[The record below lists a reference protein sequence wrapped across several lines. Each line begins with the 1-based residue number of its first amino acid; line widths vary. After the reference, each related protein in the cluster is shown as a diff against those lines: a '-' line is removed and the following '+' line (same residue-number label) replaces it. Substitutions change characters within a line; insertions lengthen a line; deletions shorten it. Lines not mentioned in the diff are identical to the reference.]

1 MSIMIKFDAASH
13 CHLAATRH
21 LRWHSFIL
29 SDFSAELLCSIP
41 VSSTILNVPYKLDS
55 PMNLKSHGIKS
66 EPPGVFTHSRSFN
79 LEYAP
84 NHFVRQIL
92 NPETQAQAVGFNLG
106 LIFNTRIHIQEILYC
121 LKNSSRHRR
130 ASRLSPSVESFPAIF
145 PSYRPGISSRIV
157 FDLSFSPRLYLL
169 NPIELQNPSL
179 IFAISIAF
187 QVFNG
192 FCAREGQCYYDCMAR
207 SEVTSTRRQYAYIT
221 RSCPPSP
228 VHSPQKT
235 VTMDVHFM
243 FTMLSEHWDVVTIAQ
258 QHALEATRA
267 SALCLCRL
275 PFAADYPASLPT
287 STFRLVGLTP
297 RTLLPVIFVIS
308 SGHTILAQRVSTTL
322 IAGDTFGISG
332 YVPLGFWI

>member
-1 MSIMIKFDAASH
+1 MSVPEIV
-13 CHLAATRH
+13 
-21 LRWHSFIL
+21 
-29 SDFSAELLCSIP
+29 SAIVVLLNVGWGEWAGRDGGGGRNESIP

-55 PMNLKSHGIKS
+55 PMSHEIKS

-84 NHFVRQIL
+84 QSFCTTAFADLIRSMRFVTPNPSDSTIL
-92 NPETQAQAVGFNLG
+92 NPESQAQAVGFNLG
-106 LIFNTRIHIQEILYC
+106 LIFNTRIHITGDYILSQELISPPTRLAPFSICGVIPCNLPELSPRDLFPYCLRSFLLAPPFKYSMVFAHGKDNVTMAVWLATPSVCLYNEIL
-121 LKNSSRHRR
+121 
-130 ASRLSPSVESFPAIF
+130 P
-145 PSYRPGISSRIV
+145 
-157 FDLSFSPRLYLL
+157 
-169 NPIELQNPSL
+169 
-179 IFAISIAF
+179 SIARTF
-187 QVFNG
+187 
-192 FCAREGQCYYDCMAR
+192 ASKDRYY
-207 SEVTSTRRQYAYIT
+207 
-221 RSCPPSP
+221 
-228 VHSPQKT
+228 
-235 VTMDVHFM
+235 DVHFM

-287 STFRLVGLTP
+287 STFHLVGLTP